1 MNRRLVILVF
11 CIGVA
16 LFIPARTPAFV
27 FISAAD
33 TKTGVSTLTALSQ
46 RIVSLYPG
54 AKLWVYPG
62 DLQNKGF
69 DPATIST
76 WINAVNGGGA
86 NNLYHIIFPTRGNH
100 DANNNYFP
108 NAAAEWTSFFG
119 SGANSLSAKVSAIGG
134 SNWSTMAGQEFRTY
148 SFDYDNSHFLGVD
161 SWGGGDVTVINT
173 EMSNWMNTDL
183 TNAQNRGKAHAFL
196 FWHGPLYYVDGHSS
210 STPANVV
217 SVIANHPIVAATFH
231 GHEHVDAYTYL
242 DGSRV
247 SGLAG
252 RPIHQFVIGN
262 AGAGNYQ
269 CNASRVDYCETYSG
283 FGAIDV
289 NGPNITVKMHDVQG
303 ALKYTKSFTHGTNV
317 PTSTPTR
324 TPTPG
329 PSPTPSRTPS
339 PTPPRS
345 PTPTR
350 TPTPGPSATPTQ
362 TPTRIPPGQ
371 LPGDAN
377 GDGRVDG
384 VDYVIWFNHYG
395 TNVSNGPAGGDF
407 DRSGRVDGV
416 DYVIWFNHYGQSGPK
431 TTPTRSPTPTRTPT
445 PGASATPTRTPTPG
459 PSPTPPS
466 GLPYRAF
473 SNNSYWNTPFP
484 ANAPIDSHNAAYIA
498 DSQNSS
504 HTQNYLRFTAAP
516 GTSQGFGQ
524 PIYWASSSDK
534 LYTISDGSLTVQV
547 HIPRGASPASGS
559 DGQITVYDLSTNQVV
574 GMSGASYN
582 SSSDTWSVG
591 GSIDRYM
598 LDSNGL
604 DRRVSGSNNNNNYG
618 HRGVSTAV
626 RAVRVDEVLGGVIR
640 HRLGCFWWATG
651 TQTVNHY
658 WPMAGDEGSKGGI
671 VPEGIVIRIKPS
683 VNLASRGLSAP
694 ALVVAKALQDY
705 GCMIEDN
712 SGAGNRLKLERNE
725 SAWQSIGIREDSLA
739 PLPWSDWEFIQG
751 GYSP

>member
-329 PSPTPSRTPS
+329 PSPTP
-339 PTPPRS
+339 
-345 PTPTR
+345 
-350 TPTPGPSATPTQ
+350 
-362 TPTRIPPGQ
+362 
-371 LPGDAN
+371 
-377 GDGRVDG
+377 
-384 VDYVIWFNHYG
+384 
-395 TNVSNGPAGGDF
+395 
-407 DRSGRVDGV
+407 
-416 DYVIWFNHYGQSGPK
+416 
-431 TTPTRSPTPTRTPT
+431 
-445 PGASATPTRTPTPG
+445 
-459 PSPTPPS
+459 PS
-466 GLPYRAF
+466 GQAYRAF
-473 SNNSYWNTPFP
+473 TDDSYWNTPFP
-484 ANAPIDSHNAAYIA
+484 VNAPIDSRNAEYIA

-504 HTQNYLRFTAAP
+504 HTQNFLGFTAAP
-516 GTSQGFGQ
+516 GNTQAFGLAL
-524 PIYWASSSDK
+524 YWGQASDP
-534 LYTISDGSLTVQV
+534 LYTLTDGKHFTSANPVQV
-547 HIPRGASPASGS
+547 HIPLGAQPQSGS
-559 DGQITVYDLSTNQVV
+559 DGEIAVFDLSTNQVIE
-574 GMSGASYN
+574 MSGASFDGTN
-582 SSSDTWSVG
+582 WHIGATL
-591 GSIDRYM
+591 DRYM
-598 LDSNGL
+598 LSSNGL
-604 DRRVSGSNNNNNYG
+604 DSRVAGANDSRNHG
-618 HRGVSTAV
+618 HRGVPPSARGVRLDEV
-626 RAVRVDEVLGGVIR
+626 RAGAIR
-640 HRLGCFWWATG
+640 HRLECYWWATG

-671 VPEGIVIRIKPS
+671 VPEGTVIRIKPS

-694 ALVVAKALQDY
+694 ALVIAKALQDY
-705 GCMIEDN
+705 GCLVGDN
-712 SGAGNRLKLERNE
+712 SGSGNRLKLEINEAAWRNLGLTYE
-725 SAWQSIGIREDSLA
+725 ALSPI
-739 PLPWSDWEFIQG
+739 PWSDWEFIQG

>member
-1 MNRRLVILVF
+1 MFKMKLKLGLVTGGLAVLL
-11 CIGVA
+11 A
-16 LFIPARTPAFV
+16 LFIPHNGVYAQSSFRFV
-27 FISAAD
+27 SWGD
-33 TKTGVSTLTALSQ
+33 TKSGTSTLVAESNQLKTLNPNFT
-46 RIVSLYPG
+46 IYN
-54 AKLWVYPG
+54 G
-62 DLQNKGF
+62 DLCDSWSTTCIQNWMRYADGN
-69 DPATIST
+69 S
-76 WINAVNGGGA
+76 NNGVTG
-86 NNLYHIIFPTRGNH
+86 ITFPIRGNH
-100 DANNNYFP
+100 D
-108 NAAAEWTSFFG
+108 SG
-119 SGANSLSAKVSAIGG
+119 SGSEW
-134 SNWSTMAGQEFRTY
+134 SNFFNQAATMARVGGTNYAQLSPDMTY
-148 SFDYDNSHFLGVD
+148 SFDYGNSRFIGVD
-161 SWGGGDVTVINT
+161 VLGDASRLSAAQIAWVDQRL
-173 EMSNWMNTDL
+173 TD
-183 TNAQNRGKAHAFL
+183 AENRGLIHAFIY
-196 FWHGPLYYVDGHSS
+196 FHGPIYCVDGHCSC
-210 STPANVV
+210 STVAGCV
-217 SVIANHPIVAATFH
+217 STAAMDLINKFNNHPIVSATFH
-231 GHEHVDAYTYL
+231 GHEHTYAYVKINSTRIP
-242 DGSRV
+242 GVTREF
-247 SGLAG
+247 
-252 RPIHQFVIGN
+252 QEFVTGD
-262 AGAGNYQ
+262 AGAGPDNCKANRTEY
-269 CNASRVDYCETYSG
+269 CMPSHGFVTVDVSGYS
-283 FGAIDV
+283 F
-289 NGPNITVKMHDVQG
+289 TVKFYRLGTTAPVN
-303 ALKYTKSFTHGTNV
+303 SFTFTKGPPV
-317 PTSTPTR
+317 TPTY
-324 TPTPG
+324 G

-339 PTPPRS
+339 PTRTPTPGAS
-345 PTPTR
+345 ATPTR
-350 TPTPGPSATPTQ
+350 TPTPIRSPTPT
-362 TPTRIPPGQ
+362 PSGQ

-407 DRSGRVDGV
+407 DRNGRVDGV
-416 DYVIWFNHYGQSGPK
+416 DYVIWFNHYGQSGPT

-626 RAVRVDEVLGGVIR
+626 RAVRVDEVQAGVIR